1 MSDISLP
8 TTGYRVLPGRTVRT
22 VLPGVRYSTTVPG
35 YTGYVSGNVS
45 CKAVL
50 YRVQYCTGL
59 LYSTGTVLYSTG
71 YGYHTVLPPYYIV
84 CSIAHQEQDLAL
96 LCSATV
102 L

>member
-59 LYSTGTVLYSTG
+59 LYSTGTVPGTG
-71 YGYHTVLPPYYIV
+71 IIPYYHRIILYV
-84 CSIAHQEQDLAL
+84 
-96 LCSATV
+96 V
-102 L
+102 